1 MYSQQWLCPTTTN
14 TIVAPDDLTEIRLD
28 LAKMDYSID
37 EILERDF
44 GCSVTWAEL
53 VDTFDYII
61 IFRQA
66 LFFIF
71 LLMCLNV
78 PEYAMLRLI
87 QWFLNHFR
95 CEYGTS

>member
-14 TIVAPDDLTEIRLD
+14 TIAAPDDLTEIRLD
-28 LAKMDYSID
+28 LAKMDYSFD

-66 LFFIF
+66 FFLDVSQCSGVCDVAPNSMVF
-71 LLMCLNV
+71 EPFSM
-78 PEYAMLRLI
+78 
-87 QWFLNHFR
+87 
-95 CEYGTS
+95 